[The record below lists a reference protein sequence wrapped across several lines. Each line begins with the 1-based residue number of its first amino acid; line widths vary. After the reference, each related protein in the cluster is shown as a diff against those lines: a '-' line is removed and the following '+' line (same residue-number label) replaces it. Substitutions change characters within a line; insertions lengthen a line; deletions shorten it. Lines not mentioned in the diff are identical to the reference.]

1 MNEYPDNELVNMVCE
16 NSEDARDV
24 LYEKHGYIVDII
36 YNKYRRSA
44 YILSVD
50 LNELRQEALVGFSDA
65 IVNYVD
71 DKNASLATFITLC
84 VERRVQKYLKKA
96 DTQKNKMLREA
107 YSLEYS
113 YDGDSLPLMDT
124 IKDPTADPSLKVED
138 RENVLAL
145 KEKINDILSPMEK
158 EVYELLIN
166 DFSYLDIA
174 SILSYSPKQIDNTI
188 QRIRAKIKDII

>member
-1 MNEYPDNELVNMVCE
+1 
-16 NSEDARDV
+16 
-24 LYEKHGYIVDII
+24 
-36 YNKYRRSA
+36 
-44 YILSVD
+44 
-50 LNELRQEALVGFSDA
+50 
-65 IVNYVD
+65 
-71 DKNASLATFITLC
+71 
-84 VERRVQKYLKKA
+84 
-96 DTQKNKMLREA
+96 
-107 YSLEYS
+107 
-113 YDGDSLPLMDT
+113 MDT
-124 IKDPTADPSLKVED
+124 IKDPTADTSLKVED